1 MAQPPDV
8 TASTVLRF
16 AECRP
21 AGARRPRPLTTN
33 AAAPPRRRLP
43 VLARPIV
50 ILQNYLPSVDL
61 ELRLS
66 FSTHFLKNAC

>member
-1 MAQPPDV
+1 MAEPPDV

-21 AGARRPRPLTTN
+21 ADARRPRF
-33 AAAPPRRRLP
+33 ADYERGCARSP
-43 VLARPIV
+43 VLARPVV
-50 ILQNYLPSVDL
+50 ILQSYLPSVDL